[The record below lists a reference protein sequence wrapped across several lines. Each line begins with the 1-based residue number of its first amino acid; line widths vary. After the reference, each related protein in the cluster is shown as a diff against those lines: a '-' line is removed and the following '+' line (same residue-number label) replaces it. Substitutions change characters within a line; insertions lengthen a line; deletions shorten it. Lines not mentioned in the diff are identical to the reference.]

1 MKLIFGT
8 RTGLSH
14 ETQNLVDEFHFE
26 SELAFSV
33 DNTMCRLW
41 VEGSSRK
48 GKKALQRT
56 IFLSFC
62 STMDFLSLML
72 VWSTACK
79 TGGQRRQFDDLFCGL
94 LYERDPKWVM
104 RYAFDVLAKR
114 KVLSAQALDIIYALL

>member
-1 MKLIFGT
+1 MKLVFGT

-33 DNTMCRLW
+33 DNTMCRRW

-48 GKKALQRT
+48 GKKALHRT

-62 STMDFLSLML
+62 STMDFLSLIL

-79 TGGQRRQFDDLFCGL
+79 TGGQCQQFDIVKIEGSNGRLSL
-94 LYERDPKWVM
+94 L
-104 RYAFDVLAKR
+104 VLLARGNQKTPC
-114 KVLSAQALDIIYALL
+114 K